1 MSLCTQV
8 ILYPFLPTNMAQ
20 QNHRK
25 ACYLYT
31 VIFHHEIP
39 NTLQMTFKN

>member
-1 MSLCTQV
+1 MALCTQV
-8 ILYPFLPTNMAQ
+8 ILYPFLPTNMAL

-31 VIFHHEIP
+31 VTSHHEIT